1 MDSKVLMQTS
11 HVCTGTVK
19 YEEDMDREK
28 PNSDR
33 LVECDPLLVPV
44 LDPFVAVS
52 LKKPFVGHIPLPC
65 TIAKC
70 IIPYICLN
78 ACLMW
83 LDTGPD
89 RAVPGAIHKNSAK
102 RGLNIYCG

>member
-1 MDSKVLMQTS
+1 MLLCEIYM
-11 HVCTGTVK
+11 CAGTVK

-52 LKKPFVGHIPLPC
+52 LKELLPWAHISTMHNSQVPC
-65 TIAKC
+65 
-70 IIPYICLN
+70 P
-78 ACLMW
+78 
-83 LDTGPD
+83 
-89 RAVPGAIHKNSAK
+89 
-102 RGLNIYCG
+102 